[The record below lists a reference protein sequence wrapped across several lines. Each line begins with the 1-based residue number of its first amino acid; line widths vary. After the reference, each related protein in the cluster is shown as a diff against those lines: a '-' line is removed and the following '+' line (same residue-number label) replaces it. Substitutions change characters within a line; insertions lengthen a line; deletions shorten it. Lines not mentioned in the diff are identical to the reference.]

1 MTIKS
6 SPRPVRAF
14 DHAMHLSPEYIAA
27 QRAILDLAA
36 SLPPGGD
43 GESYADVDARFQTLV
58 AEMVSVVAYG
68 DACPACA
75 RDEHFVLI
83 TPHAMHADDG

>member
-1 MTIKS
+1 
-6 SPRPVRAF
+6 
-14 DHAMHLSPEYIAA
+14 
-27 QRAILDLAA
+27 
-36 SLPPGGD
+36 
-43 GESYADVDARFQTLV
+43 
-58 AEMVSVVAYG
+58 MVSVVAYG